1 MTCYSWSLRPCCLAV
16 ERQKRR
22 VTAKNNSAACWFLP
36 WTELAGVLKR
46 AIHYF
51 PAEVDYSSALLFDIY
66 RMHFIIGTDLEINGG
81 FSVPGLQPRHP
92 TTTSTA
98 AATPSA
104 MLGSPKH
111 WPSPHLPPDLLV
123 LHYLMHTNPTQT
135 VAEFWGKVLTETYG
149 CWWITCIIEG
159 YENRLYP
166 PRLSRVTHR
175 HRPWSPASTA
185 VEGVLSLNEQHTHYS
200 TFSSPAVWKALC

>member
-1 MTCYSWSLRPCCLAV
+1 
-16 ERQKRR
+16 
-22 VTAKNNSAACWFLP
+22 
-36 WTELAGVLKR
+36 
-46 AIHYF
+46 
-51 PAEVDYSSALLFDIY
+51 
-66 RMHFIIGTDLEINGG
+66 MHFIIGTDLEINGG

-92 TTTSTA
+92 TTTITTTA
-98 AATPSA
+98 AAPSA

-159 YENRLYP
+159 YENRLDSP
-166 PRLSRVTHR
+166 PG
-175 HRPWSPASTA
+175 W
-185 VEGVLSLNEQHTHYS
+185 
-200 TFSSPAVWKALC
+200 AVWLTDTVLGPLRPLLWKESSVWMSNTLIITPSSALLCGKHCVRAIFSLWDPQTGNLIIVTNKSHNCNIIWVVWRCFGTLLQWTDGLVLDRDSSLEELQY